1 MINLATTIVFCVMVF
16 SFQDYLPAKEREQGN
31 AFSFIVQ
38 AQQTD
43 TCVIEGLVFD
53 MLSDGEI
60 NGVKA
65 IIKNGRIKI
74 ISSNNSNPD
83 FKVIRYV
90 FSIRRDEKIS
100 SVRHYGDLVSY
111 PVILLLKNS
120 EPGDVF
126 HFEDIIIANPGKEIL
141 HNAVKPVILKRL

>member
-1 MINLATTIVFCVMVF
+1 MSKFVLTVFVFLNLVSSQEYYPSMERGHAAGFMLINHSL
-16 SFQDYLPAKEREQGN
+16 
-31 AFSFIVQ
+31 
-38 AQQTD
+38 QTD
-43 TCVIEGLVFD
+43 TCIIEGLVFD
-53 MLSDGEI
+53 VFSEGES
-60 NGVKA
+60 NGMKA

-74 ISSNNSNPD
+74 ISSKNPNPD

-141 HNAVKPVILKRL
+141 HNAVKPIIIKRL